1 MNVIIYLIF
10 VLLFLIFV
18 SAKNDRDAARKN
30 RARLID
36 EFENESERSID
47 IVTFEA
53 LKSFDKLTQNENPL
67 HIDEDT
73 WADLDMDELFFKIN
87 NTNSSIG
94 REYLYYML
102 HNPADN
108 MEAVNEVDRLAN
120 EFTKNQEERVKLQ
133 EKFISMGY
141 AGKTD
146 FYSNISEISSL
157 NAKSN
162 VIHYI
167 FDLLFLA
174 AIIIMLAVR
183 TDVGTFMLVAVL
195 AFNVI
200 TYFKEKAA
208 IENYLSCAKC
218 VVRMVASTKAV
229 VKMDIPFISSY
240 NARLKEDLKDTFK
253 ITRNF
258 YMITGGSNFTGSLF
272 EIILDYVRIIF
283 HIDLIKFNNLVSV
296 IGKYKEQLIDMY
308 RTLGYLESCI
318 AAAAYRNKLPK
329 YCVPQLK
336 KGSEYVVENVYHP
349 LLLKPVENSISA
361 DGCIL
366 LTGSNASGKSTFLRC
381 IAINAVLSQTIATSV
396 SDGYTGDFYRIVS
409 SMTHR
414 DDIISGDSY
423 YMVEIKALK
432 RILDIAGASEHKVL
446 CFLDEV
452 LRGTNTVE
460 RIAASTQILKSFAL
474 QGTLCFAATHDIELT
489 ELLNS
494 YYCNYHF
501 DEGFDNNDVKYS
513 YVLLK
518 GPAVT
523 RNAIKLLKQNGYDDE
538 IIEAALQMAKKFETN
553 GKWRI

>member
-1 MNVIIYLIF
+1 
-10 VLLFLIFV
+10 LIFV

-133 EKFISMGY
+133 EKFISIGY

-336 KGSEYVVENVYHP
+336 KGSE
-349 LLLKPVENSISA
+349 
-361 DGCIL
+361 
-366 LTGSNASGKSTFLRC
+366 
-381 IAINAVLSQTIATSV
+381 
-396 SDGYTGDFYRIVS
+396 
-409 SMTHR
+409 
-414 DDIISGDSY
+414 
-423 YMVEIKALK
+423 
-432 RILDIAGASEHKVL
+432 
-446 CFLDEV
+446 
-452 LRGTNTVE
+452 
-460 RIAASTQILKSFAL
+460 
-474 QGTLCFAATHDIELT
+474 
-489 ELLNS
+489 
-494 YYCNYHF
+494 
-501 DEGFDNNDVKYS
+501 
-513 YVLLK
+513 
-518 GPAVT
+518 
-523 RNAIKLLKQNGYDDE
+523 
-538 IIEAALQMAKKFETN
+538 
-553 GKWRI
+553 